1 MITKI
6 YQTLAIVLLL
16 SVAPARAAITC
27 SIGSPGF
34 NALYDFITATPNDNM
49 SSFTI
54 NCSRLATDATTLN
67 YIAFTDDGLYN
78 NGANNKA
85 KLTTANQFI
94 KYDFFTDATFATNWS
109 KSNKCIIGSI
119 NFGSSLTALQTKN
132 YYSRIPAAQ
141 TGIGQGS
148 YVDTVTV
155 YASYGA
161 TTCAQNATQDA
172 SGSFTVAISNVPAC
186 EISVPPGNVAFTYTA
201 FQAAAATAN
210 TTFSARCTTNLAYTM
225 ALNVTPAGT
234 PSSGVYPGVVSG
246 LRYGLSIG
254 TTAGGAAILPTTSFT
269 GNSAVLPYFINGT
282 MPANQAGSCASATC
296 TLSDPRTLTFTF

>member
-34 NALYDFITATPNDNM
+34 NALYDVITATPTDNM

-54 NCSRLATDATTLN
+54 NCSRLDTDASTLN
-67 YIAFTDDGLYN
+67 YIAFTNDGVNKTGPN
-78 NGANNKA
+78 NRA
-85 KLTTANQFI
+85 KLTTANQYI
-94 KYDFFTDATFATNWS
+94 NYDFFTDATFATNWS

-119 NFGSSLTALQTKN
+119 NFGSSLSASQTKT
-132 YYSRIPAAQ
+132 YFSRIPAAQ
-141 TGIGQGS
+141 TAPPLGS
-148 YVDTVTV
+148 YVDTVTI

-161 TTCAQNATQDA
+161 TTCANNATQDT

-201 FQAAAATAN
+201 FQATAAAAN
-210 TTFSARCTTNLAYTM
+210 TTFSARCTTNLPYSM
-225 ALNVTPAGT
+225 ALDRT

-254 TTAGGAAILPTTSFT
+254 TTAGGAAILPTTSFS
-269 GNSAVLPYFINGT
+269 GNGNVVPYFINGT
-282 MPANQAGSCASATC
+282 MPANQAGSCSSATC
-296 TLSDPRTLTFTF
+296 TASRLRALTFTF

>member
-6 YQTLAIVLLL
+6 YQSLAIALLL
-16 SVAPARAAITC
+16 SVSPARAAITC

-34 NALYDFITATPNDNM
+34 NALYDFITTTPNDSM
-49 SSFTI
+49 SSYTL
-54 NCSRLATDATTLN
+54 NCSRLDTDPTTLN
-67 YIAFTDDGLYN
+67 YITFTDDGLYN
-78 NGANNKA
+78 NGANNRA

-109 KSNKCIIGSI
+109 KSTKCISGSI
-119 NFGSSLTALQTKN
+119 NFGPSSLTASQTRT

-141 TGIGQGS
+141 TGIPQGS

-155 YASYGA
+155 YASYGR
-161 TTCAQNATQDA
+161 TTCAANATQDT

-201 FQAAAATAN
+201 FQATAAAAN
-210 TTFSARCTTNLAYTM
+210 TTFSARCTTNLPYSM
-225 ALNVTPAGT
+225 ALDRTPT
-234 PSSGVYPGVVSG
+234 SGVYPGVVLG
-246 LRYGLSIG
+246 LSYGLSIG
-254 TTAGGAAILPTTSFT
+254 TTAGGAAILPTTSFS
-269 GNSAVLPYFINGT
+269 GNGNVVPYFINGT

-296 TLSDPRTLTFTF
+296 TLGDPRTLTFTF

>member
-6 YQTLAIVLLL
+6 CQVLAIVLLL

-34 NALYDFITATPNDNM
+34 NALYDFITATPNDSM

-78 NGANNKA
+78 TGQNNRA
-85 KLTTANQFI
+85 KLTTANQYI
-94 KYDFFTDATFATNWS
+94 KYDFFTDTTYATNWS
-109 KSNKCIIGSI
+109 KSGKCIIGSI
-119 NFGSSLTALQTKN
+119 NFGSSLTASQTKT
-132 YYSRIPAAQ
+132 YYSRMPAAQ
-141 TGIGQGS
+141 TGIPQGS
-148 YVDTVTV
+148 YIDTVAV

-161 TTCAQNATQDA
+161 TACANNATQDI

-201 FQAAAATAN
+201 FQATAAAAN
-210 TTFSARCTTNLAYTM
+210 TTFSARCTTNLPYSM
-225 ALNVTPAGT
+225 ALDRTPT
-234 PSSGVYPGVVSG
+234 SGVYPGVVSG
-246 LRYGLSIG
+246 LSYGLSIG
-254 TTAGGAAILPTTSFT
+254 TTAGGAAILPTTSFS
-269 GNSAVLPYFINGT
+269 GNGTVLPYFINGT

>member
-1 MITKI
+1 M
-6 YQTLAIVLLL
+6 
-16 SVAPARAAITC
+16 
-27 SIGSPGF
+27 
-34 NALYDFITATPNDNM
+34 
-49 SSFTI
+49 
-54 NCSRLATDATTLN
+54 
-67 YIAFTDDGLYN
+67 
-78 NGANNKA
+78 
-85 KLTTANQFI
+85 
-94 KYDFFTDATFATNWS
+94 
-109 KSNKCIIGSI
+109 
-119 NFGSSLTALQTKN
+119 
-132 YYSRIPAAQ
+132 PAAQ
-141 TGIGQGS
+141 TGIPQGS
-148 YVDTVTV
+148 YIDTVVV

-161 TTCAQNATQDA
+161 NACANNATQDI

-201 FQAAAATAN
+201 FQATAATAN

-225 ALNVTPAGT
+225 ALDRT

-296 TLSDPRTLTFTF
+296 TLGDARTLTFTF

>member
-1 MITKI
+1 MTTKI
-6 YQTLAIVLLL
+6 YQALAIVLLL
-16 SVAPARAAITC
+16 SVSPARAAITC
-27 SIGSPGF
+27 SIFSPGF
-34 NALYDFITATPNDNM
+34 NWLYDFKTATPTDNM

-54 NCSRLATDATTLN
+54 NCSRLASDATTLN

-78 NGANNKA
+78 NGANNRA
-85 KLTTANQFI
+85 KLTTANQYI
-94 KYDFFTDATFATNWS
+94 KYDFFTDATFGTNWS

-119 NFGSSLTALQTKN
+119 NFNSSLTASQTKT

-141 TGIGQGS
+141 TGIPQGS

-155 YASYGA
+155 YASYGR
-161 TTCAQNATQDA
+161 TTCANNATQDI

-201 FQAAAATAN
+201 FQATAVAAN

-225 ALNVTPAGT
+225 SLNGT

-246 LRYGLSIG
+246 LSYGLSIG
-254 TTAGGAAILPTTSFT
+254 TTAGGAAILPTTSLS
-269 GNSAVLPYFINGT
+269 GNGNAVPYFINGT
-282 MPANQAGSCASATC
+282 MPANQAGSCASASC
-296 TLSDPRTLTFTF
+296 TLSDPRTLTLTF

>member
-6 YQTLAIVLLL
+6 YQALAIVLLL

-34 NALYDFITATPNDNM
+34 NALYDVITATPTDNM
-49 SSFTI
+49 SSFTL

-78 NGANNKA
+78 NGANNRA

-119 NFGSSLTALQTKN
+119 NFGSSLTASQTKP
-132 YYSRIPAAQ
+132 YFSRIPAAQ
-141 TGIGQGS
+141 AGIPQGS

-155 YASYGA
+155 SASYGA
-161 TTCAQNATQDA
+161 TTCANSAAPNIST
-172 SGSFTVAISNVPAC
+172 SFTVAISNVPAC

-201 FQAAAATAN
+201 FQATAATAN

-225 ALNVTPAGT
+225 SLDGT
-234 PSSGVYPGVVSG
+234 PSSGVYPDFMSG
-246 LRYGLSIG
+246 LSYGLSIG
-254 TTAGGAAILPTTSFT
+254 TTAGGAAILPTTSFS
-269 GNSAVLPYFINGT
+269 GNGNVVPYFINGT
-282 MPANQAGSCASATC
+282 MPANQAGSCSSATC
-296 TLSDPRTLTFTF
+296 TASQTRALTFTF

>member
-34 NALYDFITATPNDNM
+34 SALYDFITATPNDNM

-78 NGANNKA
+78 NGANNRA

-94 KYDFFTDATFATNWS
+94 KYDFFTDATFAPNWS

-201 FQAAAATAN
+201 FQATAATAN

-225 ALNVTPAGT
+225 SLDRT